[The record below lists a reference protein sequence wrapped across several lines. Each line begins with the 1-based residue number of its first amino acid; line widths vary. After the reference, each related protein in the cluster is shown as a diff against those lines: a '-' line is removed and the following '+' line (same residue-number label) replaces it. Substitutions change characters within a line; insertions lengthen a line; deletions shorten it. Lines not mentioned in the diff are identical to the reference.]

1 MDNFDFKT
9 LQIFIAVCHFHS
21 FSKAGNA
28 LYLDQSTVSKKI
40 RQLEDSTGLQLF
52 NRTPQGV
59 TLTPQAEELRP
70 RVEKLLADFRQ
81 LHLPIKLTLAD
92 LRVGLMDNIAAY
104 HYVDFLTKN
113 VDQLKQVMISNKGVD
128 LVDQFN
134 EGELDALVL
143 NADLAANITGEYR
156 EEVLGEEPFG
166 LLSSQSLPKKEVSLA
181 NLVQKK
187 FLIAP
192 SYCPVSKE
200 LMQKLPCSASL
211 QRVGY
216 TNTLLEMV
224 ANSDYFTI
232 LPWQMTSSLVKNDQ
246 RFNQA
251 RITDL
256 SARRISLFTR
266 SQEVET
272 LLVNWL

>member
-1 MDNFDFKT
+1 M
-9 LQIFIAVCHFHS
+9 
-21 FSKAGNA
+21 
-28 LYLDQSTVSKKI
+28 
-40 RQLEDSTGLQLF
+40 
-52 NRTPQGV
+52 
-59 TLTPQAEELRP
+59 TPQAEELRP
-70 RVEKLLADFRQ
+70 RVEKLLDDFHQ
-81 LHLPIKLTLAD
+81 LNLSVKISLAD

-104 HYVDFLTKN
+104 HYVDFLNKKI
-113 VDQLKQVMISNKGVD
+113 DRLKLVTISNKGVE

-143 NADLAANITGEYR
+143 NADLAANITGEFR
-156 EEVLGEEPFG
+156 EEVLGEEPFS
-166 LLSSQSLPKKEVSLA
+166 LLSGHPLDKKEVTLA
-181 NLVQKK
+181 NLAQHK

-192 SYCPVSKE
+192 AYCPVSKE
-200 LMQKLPCSASL
+200 LMQQLPYSASL

-224 ANSDYFTI
+224 ANSDFLTI
-232 LPWQMTSSLVKNDQ
+232 LPWKMTNSLVKHDH
-246 RFNQA
+246 RFYQA

-256 SARRISLFTR
+256 ASRRISLFTR